1 MAFREVFFLCMLVS
15 TLSITQACQF
25 SRSCTDITF
34 DRNSTVMRA
43 ICSTSN
49 LERRNASIDVNNCVG
64 SSNGVL
70 DCSSNFA
77 SRCINISFNGLNVA
91 ARCNRGDGVLVSSS
105 RNLDDC
111 IQNVEGVLQCC

>member
-1 MAFREVFFLCMLVS
+1 MAFRGVFFLCMLVS
-15 TLSITQACQF
+15 ALSIILACQF

-43 ICSTSN
+43 ICSRSN
-49 LERRNASIDVNNCVG
+49 LETRNASIDVNNCVG
-64 SSNGVL
+64 SSNGIL

-77 SRCINISFNGLNVA
+77 SRCIDISFNGLTVA
-91 ARCNRGDGVLVSSS
+91 ARCNRGDGVLVFSN
-105 RNLDDC
+105 RDLNDC